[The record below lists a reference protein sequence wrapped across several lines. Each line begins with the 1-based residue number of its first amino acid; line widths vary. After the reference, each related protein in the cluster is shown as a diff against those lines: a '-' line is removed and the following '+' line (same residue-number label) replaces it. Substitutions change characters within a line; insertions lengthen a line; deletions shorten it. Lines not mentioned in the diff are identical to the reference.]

1 MDCAEREHIPVT
13 KERLGCS
20 EPSDLDLGFMKVRP
34 DLICGGVPTEVE
46 CASRVHLGIGQALAY
61 KYAWGTATLVV
72 IVRDASQSLRQFL
85 EWAMQ
90 ALGLRIYIYTGEVI
104 TPLNVRKPPS
114 SLRT

>member
-1 MDCAEREHIPVT
+1 MDCAERVHIPVI

-34 DLICGGVPTEVE
+34 YLICDGVPTEVE
-46 CASRVHLGIGQALAY
+46 CAGRVHLGIGQALAY
-61 KYAWGTATLVV
+61 KYAWGTAALVV
-72 IVRDASQSLRQFL
+72 IAHEVPQTLKQFL

-90 ALGLRIYIYTGEVI
+90 VLDLRIYIYTGEVV

-114 SLRT
+114 PQRT